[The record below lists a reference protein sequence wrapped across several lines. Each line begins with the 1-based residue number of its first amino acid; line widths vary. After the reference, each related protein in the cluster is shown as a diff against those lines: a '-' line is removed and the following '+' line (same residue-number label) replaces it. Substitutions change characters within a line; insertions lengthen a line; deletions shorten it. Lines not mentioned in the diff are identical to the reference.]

1 LRGFSIGY
9 IEGCQTQIGVALP
22 KCSLPLS
29 VSAAQPFTHFAA
41 IGRGNSDMV
50 DLSKFDKIYR
60 AKAESLAM
68 DSLSNWLLSN

>member
-1 LRGFSIGY
+1 
-9 IEGCQTQIGVALP
+9 
-22 KCSLPLS
+22 
-29 VSAAQPFTHFAA
+29 
-41 IGRGNSDMV
+41 MV